1 MAMPYAA
8 LARWV
13 PDHRYSLIVSGLVST
28 LVVLM
33 IVPEGF
39 NYQMVVAG
47 QIPTSGNLVSRL
59 LWLGLLAGAS
69 IIVAWRAALT
79 WMLLRTLNPWLL
91 LFTVLAV
98 ASTVWSIDPMLTV
111 RRDIR
116 LLTMLMVTLSFT
128 LVAWHP
134 RRLQSLLRSLLT
146 WMLAG
151 SVLFALAAPH
161 LAIHQET
168 APELVGA
175 WRGLSNHKNTFG
187 ALSCIATL
195 LWLHAALARES
206 RWPRAL
212 AGWVLAATCLLL
224 SRSATSM
231 IAVTLGTLVLLL
243 LMCAPRDLRPF
254 TGLSVAG
261 IALFLMLYAL
271 ALLQLIPGL
280 RVLLAPVTAL
290 TDVDTSFTGRRYI
303 WNIISEH
310 VSQSPIVGTGYGA
323 YWAGPTPDSPSYE
336 FVMRMGSF
344 YPGSAHNGYLE
355 VINDLGWLGL
365 ICLLCYLLTYLV
377 QALRVYGANHRQ
389 GALYLVLL
397 IQQAIANLSE
407 SHWLNVLSVSFVF
420 MTLATAGLGRLLLET
435 RLRARFGTPV
445 MQVPARAV
453 PQAVPAL
460 QAPLPTMRPAL
471 IAPRG

>member
-1 MAMPYAA
+1 
-8 LARWV
+8 
-13 PDHRYSLIVSGLVST
+13 
-28 LVVLM
+28 
-33 IVPEGF
+33 
-39 NYQMVVAG
+39 VVAG

-59 LWLGLLAGAS
+59 LWLGLLAGATT
-69 IIVAWRAALT
+69 VVLWRAGLT
-79 WMLLRTLNPWLL
+79 WMLLRSLNPWLPVFAL
-91 LFTVLAV
+91 LAI
-98 ASTVWSIDPMLTV
+98 ASTMWSIDPMLTV

-116 LLTMLMVTLSFT
+116 LITMLMVALVLV

-134 RRLQSLLRSLLT
+134 RRVQALLRNLLT
-146 WMLAG
+146 WILAG

-168 APELVGA
+168 APELLGA

-187 ALSCIATL
+187 ALSCITTL
-195 LWLHAALARES
+195 LWLHAGMARES
-206 RWPRAL
+206 RWPRTL
-212 AGWVLAATCLLL
+212 AGLVLATTCLLL

-243 LMCAPRDLRPF
+243 LLCAPRDLRPF
-254 TGLSVAG
+254 TGLAVAA
-261 IALFLMLYAL
+261 IFLFLLLYSL

-280 RVLLAPVTAL
+280 RVLLAPITAL
-290 TDVDTSFTGRRYI
+290 TEVDTSFTGRRYI

-310 VSQSPIVGTGYGA
+310 VAQSPVVGTGYGA

-336 FVMRMGSF
+336 FVLRMGSF

-355 VINDLGWLGL
+355 VINDLGWVGL

-377 QALRVYGANHRQ
+377 QALRMYGANHRQ

-420 MTLATAGLGRLLLET
+420 MTLATAGLGRLLLEA
-435 RLRARFGTPV
+435 RLRARFGPPMVSVAT
-445 MQVPARAV
+445 RAV
-453 PQAVPAL
+453 PPPAL
-460 QAPLPTMRPAL
+460 ALPARLPRMHPA
-471 IAPRG
+471 ISAPRG